1 MQLSERTVLRK
12 TSNNGKALSNI
23 FSNTSSF
30 RGEGV
35 MVNKQVRKIVIH
47 LVEPPKSD
55 TSVPDKMNELHVE
68 IIRRR
73 LDQNNLTAEQKIAV
87 IDQIIENL
95 RSRETAG
102 IIT

>member
-1 MQLSERTVLRK
+1 MQLLEREILKK

-23 FSNTSSF
+23 PSNNSDA

-47 LVEPPKSD
+47 LVKPSESD
-55 TSVPDKMNELHVE
+55 TSIPDKINELHVE
-68 IIRRR
+68 IINRR
-73 LDQNNLTAEQKIAV
+73 LEQNDLTAEQKIAV

-95 RSRETAG
+95 KSSETAG